1 MKVGRERNKETSL
14 GVGGGRA
21 ERGAFLIAQ
30 RVKNPS
36 ATEEKQ
42 EIQFDSW
49 VGKIPL
55 EEGIA

>member
-1 MKVGRERNKETSL
+1 MGRERNKETSL

-49 VGKIPL
+49 VGKILL

>member
-1 MKVGRERNKETSL
+1 MGRKRNKKTSL
-14 GVGGGRA
+14 GVGGGGAKR
-21 ERGAFLIAQ
+21 RAFLIAQ
-30 RVKNPS
+30 RVKNPT
-36 ATEEKQ
+36 AMEEKQ